1 MIKNKEES
9 VQEKMSSPVV
19 NNRQNPLL
27 IQQSNA
33 TLQSIQ
39 FERKETTEK
48 KPQSLAPLNQKQKG
62 EQNSNLIYFIYIII
76 NEIIIYYEIIIIIMN

>member
-1 MIKNKEES
+1 
-9 VQEKMSSPVV
+9 MSSPAV

-39 FERKETTEK
+39 FERKENTEK
-48 KPQSLAPLNQKQKG
+48 KPSSLAPLNQKQKG
-62 EQNSNLIYFIYIII
+62 EQNSNLIKI
-76 NEIIIYYEIIIIIMN
+76 NIFFMFLKNSSQKLCDYYNFFFYSLLFAHSS